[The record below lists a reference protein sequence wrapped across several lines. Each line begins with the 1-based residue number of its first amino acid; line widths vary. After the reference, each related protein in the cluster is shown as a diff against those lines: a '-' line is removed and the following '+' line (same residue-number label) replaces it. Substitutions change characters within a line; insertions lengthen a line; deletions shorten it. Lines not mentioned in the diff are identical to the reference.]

1 MYTAV
6 CWIVSAPVGVN
17 ANWAN
22 VQKLVEFVVMQ
33 LQALLTVGATNVGGN
48 LPHQ

>member
-6 CWIVSAPVGVN
+6 CQIVSAPVGVI
-17 ANWAN
+17 ANWAD
-22 VQKLVEFVVMQ
+22 VQKLVKFVVIQ
-33 LQALLTVGATNVGGN
+33 LQAFLSVGATSVGGN

>member
-17 ANWAN
+17 ASWAN
-22 VQKLVEFVVMQ
+22 VPKLVELVVMK
-33 LQALLTVGATNVGGN
+33 LHVSLSVGAINVGGN